1 MRDQQ
6 GLEGIVARQAVRAF
20 DPVEERARLFGHHG
34 VALNV
39 GLSGRMPARH
49 GQRRDI
55 HTPLDD
61 DQVSIDCG
69 AQVVKTVP
77 IAKLGN
83 RSVNLAKK
91 EQAYRDQAFL
101 DLALAIGVV
110 SLPVPAA
117 SARDWSGVEEIS
129 DQSGWALTARPDVL
143 VGFLGL

>member
-6 GLEGIVARQAVRAF
+6 GLEGIVARQAVHAF
-20 DPVEERARLFGHHG
+20 NPVEERARLFGHHG

-55 HTPLDD
+55 HTPLDGE
-61 DQVSIDCG
+61 QVSIDCG

-110 SLPVPAA
+110 SLPIPAA
-117 SARDWSGVEEIS
+117 STMDRGGIEEIA
-129 DQSGWALTARPDVL
+129 DQSGWTLAARPDVL
-143 VGFLGL
+143 VGFLCL